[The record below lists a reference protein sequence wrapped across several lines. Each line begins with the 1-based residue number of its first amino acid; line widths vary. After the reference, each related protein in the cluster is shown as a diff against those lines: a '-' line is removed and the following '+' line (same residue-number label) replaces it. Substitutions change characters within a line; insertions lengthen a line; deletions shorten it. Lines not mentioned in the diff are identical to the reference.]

1 MDVSEEPEV
10 VEARLG
16 ARAEAPPRMDRR
28 SWALLMVV
36 WVVELMVFDVRL

>member
-16 ARAEAPPRMDRR
+16 ARAEAPPRMERR
-28 SWALLMVV
+28 SWALLMVYIII
-36 WVVELMVFDVRL
+36 LGG